1 MTDSGQSLPAQLGEL
16 LIHPSTLPVAE
27 DLPARLVRETNAWAV
42 GLWRKKPTELRLCV
56 FGTADGFDETVAREF
71 AEATQRV
78 PLEQTQL
85 GIVNAVV
92 HNRPA
97 LARAE
102 ELTGDLQ
109 KSAGWLG
116 RFGAR
121 CSLSC
126 PVMAGED
133 IIGVFAVSWK
143 DAYEEDDPWPQEL
156 QKLADAISM
165 HVTENT

>member
-1 MTDSGQSLPAQLGEL
+1 MAQSDLPLPAQLGEL
-16 LIHPSTLPVAE
+16 LIHAGSAPVSD
-27 DLPARLVRETNAWAV
+27 DLPGRLVQETNAWAV
-42 GLWRKKPTELRLCV
+42 GLWRKKGTELRLCV
-56 FGTADGFDETVAREF
+56 FAAAEGFDETVAKEF
-71 AEATQRV
+71 TVATRRV
-78 PLEQTQL
+78 PLDQTQL

-143 DAYEEDDPWPQEL
+143 DAYQENDAWPQEL

-165 HVTENT
+165 HLTENT